1 MIVEVSPVE
10 SFIIVNFKNNST
22 LSMNSLTALNRA
34 QDHTRPL
41 VPK

>member
-1 MIVEVSPVE
+1 MIVEVGSVE

-22 LSMNSLTALNRA
+22 LSTNSLSALKRA
-34 QDHTRPL
+34 QDHARPL